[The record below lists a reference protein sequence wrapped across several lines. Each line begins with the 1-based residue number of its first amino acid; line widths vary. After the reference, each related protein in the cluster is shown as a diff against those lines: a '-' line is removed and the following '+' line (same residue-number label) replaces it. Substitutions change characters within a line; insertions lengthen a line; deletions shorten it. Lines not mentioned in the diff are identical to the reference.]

1 MSDDKELQA
10 AALAMVDAPSD
21 YARIENEKLASV
33 TRTQFT
39 LWRQQVKRIASAL
52 KAERKDAE
60 RKARLERRQ
69 KSRLD
74 APDDMPE
81 IERDDH
87 ASVAAAL
94 IRTFEQEHG
103 ESLAYDFGGA
113 WSWQLDRWA
122 PIHRATISARL
133 QSWSGVPVPAGVNKD
148 GEEITKPLKINA
160 VNPIIEMMYDRIADP
175 TTSDRVEGWLSSG
188 QAALAFEDGCLIM
201 DANGNTRQV
210 PNSPDLRT
218 QHVYPMSR
226 ADVIEGQ
233 CPLWLEMVAQA
244 FAPLGPELQQDS
256 VRNFQEWCGA
266 AVLGLATRY
275 HRALVMQGK
284 PGSGKSEIIRVV
296 KALVTGHVEEPD
308 AAHEDSRW
316 AHFLSAVELSQWD
329 DSNMVEKFTRARLNC
344 AAEISRE
351 AVKEPGRILTIINGE
366 SLTIRSVYER
376 AFTFKPRTAHLFA
389 TNDLPSVNAG
399 DEFWDRFLLLRLPQR
414 VRGTSRQIEYYGHHV
429 AVRELPGIVAWA
441 LEGAAR
447 LRARGRY
454 ELGGIYDDLREH
466 WRDEANP
473 VAEWAAEALVQQI
486 DGFIEANELR
496 RVYLHWAQGRGYSD
510 QMNEKTFTTRLAQV
524 GHTRRKHITTRR
536 SGFEVTWA
544 SGSHV

>member
-1 MSDDKELQA
+1 LDPHRQRGR
-10 AALAMVDAPSD
+10 LAQGDGADARPHAGRVCLAGADGGQGAGSAPFVDAPGGVQFRSLPGQVTAQPGD
-21 YARIENEKLASV
+21 PLPMTVDGAAAFLTSPTGNGVFVTAPASGNGPGAWINSGRVVDPATGATREVRVTAKVQERFAAAAR
-33 TRTQFT
+33 
-39 LWRQQVKRIASAL
+39 
-52 KAERKDAE
+52 AERDRRNDALG
-60 RKARLERRQ
+60 K
-69 KSRLD
+69 
-74 APDDMPE
+74 
-81 IERDDH
+81 
-87 ASVAAAL
+87 
-94 IRTFEQEHG
+94 
-103 ESLAYDFGGA
+103 
-113 WSWQLDRWA
+113 
-122 PIHRATISARL
+122 
-133 QSWSGVPVPAGVNKD
+133 
-148 GEEITKPLKINA
+148 
-160 VNPIIEMMYDRIADP
+160 
-175 TTSDRVEGWLSSG
+175 
-188 QAALAFEDGCLIM
+188 
-201 DANGNTRQV
+201 
-210 PNSPDLRT
+210 
-218 QHVYPMSR
+218 SR

-244 FAPLGPELQQDS
+244 FAPLGPDLQLDS

-308 AAHEDSRW
+308 AAHEDPRW

-524 GHTRRKHITTRR
+524 GHSRRKHITTRR
-536 SGFEVTWA
+536 
-544 SGSHV
+544 